1 MTTPAS
7 VLTASTSSGVLTGA
21 TASLATLTAADA
33 AGIAVLLG
41 LLTEGGAQVLDEAG
55 NPILDESG
63 G

>member
-1 MTTPAS
+1 MTTPSA
-7 VLTASTSSGVLTGA
+7 VLTAVTSAGALTGA

-33 AGIAVLLG
+33 AGIAAFLG
-41 LLTEGGAQVLDEAG
+41 LLDEAGGQIFDEAG

>member
-1 MTTPAS
+1 VTTPAA
-7 VLTASTSSGVLTGA
+7 VLTASTSSGTLTGA

-33 AGIAVLLG
+33 LGAAILG
-41 LLTEGGAQVLDEAG
+41 LLNEASGQIFDEAG

>member
-1 MTTPAS
+1 VTTPAA
-7 VLTASTSSGVLTGA
+7 VLTASTSSGTLTGA
-21 TASLATLTAADA
+21 TAVLATLTAADA

-41 LLTEGGAQVLDEAG
+41 LLDEAGGQITDEAG